1 MSASPKNIAGAQESS
16 KQPVEEPA
24 AQSLTSRFRNWRRDR
39 PFMGGL
45 FLILSGIIILAPAYL
60 SFQVQ
65 DLLVVVSAMSGV
77 STLLIGVVLI
87 MSGIGVWVRPDL
99 SVFAGILA
107 LVLAVV
113 SLPASN
119 FGGFI
124 IGALCGII
132 GGSLLIAWDS
142 RDRAEVKEQAR
153 SKKRAKRLGSNKT
166 GGKKP
171 GAEKHS
177 DQDLAVESAAESK
190 VADEANSAAHAA
202 DESPSQ
208 HGVPAEHSPAE
219 DNPAEDSPA
228 GRSFT
233 EHSVVKRKK
242 QRKNQNTVTLEELL
256 GNSSTTKSVLA
267 IVLALSATTAVMT
280 APQPH
285 AEAQVEPV
293 APSIVGITQP
303 VTADEVKVV
312 GNAKVAIVTVETQ
325 QGPQKMI
332 ELSGNTVTVDNIAFE
347 LPGQNGA
354 ISALTSGP
362 GTKATLTGRPAVLR
376 TRTLNA
382 TPAVAG
388 VNTIPVE
395 LDAAGNID
403 ELTDQLV
410 AAGLHELSV
419 PDAVMS
425 HIALRDV
432 SLDALSVAGDV
443 LDAPNLSVHA
453 R

>member
-119 FGGFI
+119 FCCFI

-142 RDRAEVKEQAR
+142 RDRAEAKEQAR

-166 GGKKP
+166 GAKKP

-190 VADEANSAAHAA
+190 AADEANSAAQAA
-202 DESPSQ
+202 DDSPSQ

-219 DNPAEDSPA
+219 DNPA
-228 GRSFT
+228 GRKVT
-233 EHSVVKRKK
+233 EHSVVKRNK

-256 GNSSTTKSVLA
+256 GNSSTRKSVLA

-432 SLDALSVAGDV
+432 SLDALSVDGDV

>member
-166 GGKKP
+166 GAKKP

-190 VADEANSAAHAA
+190 GADEANSAAQAA
-202 DESPSQ
+202 DDSPSQ

-219 DNPAEDSPA
+219 DNPA
-228 GRSFT
+228 GRSVT
-233 EHSVVKRKK
+233 EHSVVKRNK

-256 GNSSTTKSVLA
+256 GNSSTRKSVLA

-362 GTKATLTGRPAVLR
+362 GTKATLTGRPAVLL

-432 SLDALSVAGDV
+432 SLDALSVDGDV

>member
-142 RDRAEVKEQAR
+142 RDRAEAKEQAR

-166 GGKKP
+166 GAKKP

-190 VADEANSAAHAA
+190 AADEANSAAQAA
-202 DESPSQ
+202 DDSPSQ

-219 DNPAEDSPA
+219 DNPA
-228 GRSFT
+228 GRKVT
-233 EHSVVKRKK
+233 EHSVVKRNK

-256 GNSSTTKSVLA
+256 GNSSTRKSVLA

-403 ELTDQLV
+403 KLTDQLV

-432 SLDALSVAGDV
+432 SLDALSVDGDV

>member
-142 RDRAEVKEQAR
+142 RDRAEAKEQAR

-166 GGKKP
+166 GAKKP

-190 VADEANSAAHAA
+190 AADEANSAAQAA
-202 DESPSQ
+202 DDSPSQ

-219 DNPAEDSPA
+219 DNPA
-228 GRSFT
+228 GRKVT
-233 EHSVVKRKK
+233 EHSVVKRNK

-256 GNSSTTKSVLA
+256 GNSSTRKSVLA

-432 SLDALSVAGDV
+432 SLDALSVDGDV

>member
-87 MSGIGVWVRPDL
+87 MLGIGVWVRPDL

-166 GGKKP
+166 GAKKP

-190 VADEANSAAHAA
+190 GADEANSAAQAA
-202 DESPSQ
+202 DDSPSQ

-219 DNPAEDSPA
+219 DNPA
-228 GRSFT
+228 GRSVT
-233 EHSVVKRKK
+233 EHSVVKRNK

-256 GNSSTTKSVLA
+256 GNSSTRKSVLA

-362 GTKATLTGRPAVLR
+362 GTKATLTGRPAVLL

-432 SLDALSVAGDV
+432 SLDALSVDGDV

>member
-166 GGKKP
+166 GAKKP

-190 VADEANSAAHAA
+190 VADEANSAAQAA
-202 DESPSQ
+202 DDSPSQ

-219 DNPAEDSPA
+219 DNPA
-228 GRSFT
+228 GRSVT

-362 GTKATLTGRPAVLR
+362 GSKATLTGRPAVLR

-432 SLDALSVAGDV
+432 SLDALSVDGDV

>member
-24 AQSLTSRFRNWRRDR
+24 AESLTSRFRNWRRDR

-166 GGKKP
+166 GAKKP

-190 VADEANSAAHAA
+190 GADEANSAAQAA
-202 DESPSQ
+202 DDSPSQ
-208 HGVPAEHSPAE
+208 HGVPTEHSPAE
-219 DNPAEDSPA
+219 DNPA
-228 GRSFT
+228 GRSVT

-432 SLDALSVAGDV
+432 SLDALSVDGDV